1 MAVGA
6 VTKKVS
12 VLILTDVYIIRGYI
26 NSPANMRLS
35 DSINKFLRETQFLAV
50 TDAEITVV
58 STGALLEKR
67 DFVLVNKDL
76 VRGLSP
82 NE

>member
-6 VTKKVS
+6 VTKKIA

-26 NSPANMRLS
+26 NAPTNMRLS
-35 DSINKFLRETQFLAV
+35 DAINKFLKETQFLAV
-50 TDAEITVV
+50 TDAEITVIFNGTV
-58 STGALLEKR
+58 LEKR
-67 DFVLVNKDL
+67 DFLLVNKDL

-82 NE
+82 TE